1 MYPVC
6 NCVKLVLDLWGTF
19 IMNLHIPSVHVGTE
33 ESSAVGNPQIL
44 RKLLK
49 VATDCHPHFQR
60 QYYAVWEVGLLFVQ
74 LEINMCS
81 KYNFFYIFH
90 IILRLQRNMQ
100 CTSHLFKFEEPAWG
114 CRENLYVRK
123 GQGSAKNVGKDV
135 WFWYIRTGGLK
146 EFRNEGSDNFPVS
159 LL

>member
-6 NCVKLVLDLWGTF
+6 NCVKLVPGLCGIF
-19 IMNLHIPSVHVGTE
+19 IMNLHIPSVHVGRE

-74 LEINMCS
+74 LKINMCS
-81 KYNFFYIFH
+81 KYNFFLYISH
-90 IILRLQRNMQ
+90 YRKISNRRARLLDSGLGLFYF
-100 CTSHLFKFEEPAWG
+100 SHE
-114 CRENLYVRK
+114 C
-123 GQGSAKNVGKDV
+123 SMIAK
-135 WFWYIRTGGLK
+135 L
-146 EFRNEGSDNFPVS
+146 
-159 LL
+159 